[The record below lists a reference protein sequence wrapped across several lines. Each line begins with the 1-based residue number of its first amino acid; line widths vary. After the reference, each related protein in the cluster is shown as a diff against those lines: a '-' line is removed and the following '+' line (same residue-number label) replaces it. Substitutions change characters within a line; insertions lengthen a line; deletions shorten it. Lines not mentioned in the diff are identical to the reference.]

1 MNVRGV
7 PIPYGA
13 PNANA
18 ICERFMGTLKR
29 EALDPY
35 VFLSEKHLRAVVRE
49 YVAYYNEARP
59 HQGIESIPAGLP
71 EGLPPAVG
79 PPDANSDGRLVARPI
94 LHGLQHDYRR
104 AA

>member
-1 MNVRGV
+1 MRGV

-18 ICERFMGTLKR
+18 FVERFIGTLRR
-29 EALDPY
+29 ECLNH
-35 VFLSEKHLRAVVRE
+35 FLFRSDAHLRAVVRE

-59 HQGIESIPAGLP
+59 HQGIEGIPAGLP

-79 PPDANSDGRLVARPI
+79 PPDASSDGRLVARPI
-94 LHGLQHDYRR
+94 LHGLHHDYQR